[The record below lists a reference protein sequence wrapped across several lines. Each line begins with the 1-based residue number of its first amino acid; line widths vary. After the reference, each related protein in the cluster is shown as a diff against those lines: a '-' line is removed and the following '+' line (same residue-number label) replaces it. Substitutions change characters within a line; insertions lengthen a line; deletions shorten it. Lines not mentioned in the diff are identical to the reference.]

1 MKRNLKSK
9 KFNAA
14 EKHFKKKEAV
24 LQAKIKC
31 LQDQSWTQRDIIDFL
46 REQNN
51 DLKKQIEELKLTNA
65 ALIKLK
71 TLTDDELNLM
81 IERNKVLLAI
91 NETLQ
96 NMKFFSPGGF

>member
-1 MKRNLKSK
+1 M
-9 KFNAA
+9 
-14 EKHFKKKEAV
+14 
-24 LQAKIKC
+24 QAKIKC

-46 REQNN
+46 REQND

>member
-1 MKRNLKSK
+1 MKGNLKSK

-14 EKHFKKKEAV
+14 EKHFKKKK
-24 LQAKIKC
+24 LSCKHLIKC

-46 REQNN
+46 REQND